1 MISSTPSPDRPERPD
16 SVAPFAQKPRAR
28 SVEMGSDQLS
38 LDKVELLRTALA
50 NQPAIRPEVVE
61 RGRVL
66 AADPAW
72 PTHDI
77 MRHVS
82 RMILQ
87 SPDLTEDVS

>member
-16 SVAPFAQKPRAR
+16 SLAPFAPKPRAR
-28 SVEMGSDQLS
+28 SVEMGSDHLS
-38 LDKVELLRTALA
+38 LAHAELLRTALA

-61 RGRVL
+61 RGRIL

-77 MRHVS
+77 MRRVS
-82 RMILQ
+82 QLILQ

>member
-1 MISSTPSPDRPERPD
+1 MISSTPSPDRPERPE
-16 SVAPFAQKPRAR
+16 SIAPFAPKTRAR

-38 LDKVELLRTALA
+38 LAHVELLRTALA
-50 NQPAIRPEVVE
+50 SQPAIRPEVVE
-61 RGRVL
+61 RARAL

-77 MRHVS
+77 MRRVS
-82 RMILQ
+82 EMILQ